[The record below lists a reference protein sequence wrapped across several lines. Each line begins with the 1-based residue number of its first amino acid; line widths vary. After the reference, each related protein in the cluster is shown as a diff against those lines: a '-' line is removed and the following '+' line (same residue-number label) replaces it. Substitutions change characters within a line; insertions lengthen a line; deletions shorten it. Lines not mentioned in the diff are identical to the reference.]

1 MAERDL
7 ALETYDYGGVGEPG
21 VVDSTDDEG
30 DASYDYGDFVADKDA
45 ESLLSDGRGYLA
57 PEVGG
62 TGKAPLRLRE
72 AERDDLQRRRELSQ
86 QRRAL
91 RARGGELQLVDERG
105 VRDATKAPLLK
116 PDDLR
121 ALRRDEQQE
130 ILRPYRREGGF
141 DARAN
146 YMTTSW
152 VRNVQFDATIRSDT
166 APIELRGVRARRY
179 VAPSN
184 PPIGVA
190 LGVDGDDR
198 LAAGGSGRVTS
209 GDAVAQQLS
218 VGAMR
223 AGEEY
228 AIFSYALR
236 DDRDARIYSSP
247 TLVLDVDLVARF
259 DRVARDT
266 NALHTSPFRLAFG
279 PEVHAVLEENGTAGN
294 VVPLSTPRPLE
305 IFKQAAPLSAAP
317 VATVT
322 GSNFRYTLRYDPAP
336 AVRRWRLT
344 FAEWWIKR
352 AQLQEIPEADQQ
364 TYYRAE
370 IYVNGQLLDP
380 SRVTVLAS
388 EDGESNPLAP
398 TVQLEIFP
406 GEDARTGRMLPLR
419 RDQSIE
425 VRVYATTRIAVPP
438 RSDVRRTVT
447 RTAARTQWT
456 LLPGASFQQFAD
468 EPLLSFFEDST
479 NELLR
484 EAVPARRGDVRRVFR
499 RQRTPLADFEAVE
512 ERDGGGAR
520 GVSSGDVEWR
530 LVDDYDEFRA
540 EGDFLAIE
548 SLRVGP
554 LSLAGIR
561 QLVSTRSI

>member
-1 MAERDL
+1 MTQRDL

-21 VVDSTDDEG
+21 VLASTDDEG
-30 DASYDYGDFVADKDA
+30 EYDEGDLVAERDG
-45 ESLLSDGRGYLA
+45 ESLIANGNDYLA

-62 TGKAPLRLRE
+62 TGRAPLRLRE
-72 AERDDLQRRRELSQ
+72 AERDDLRRRRDLAA
-86 QRRAL
+86 QRRAM
-91 RARGGELQLVDERG
+91 RARGGKLQAVDERG

-121 ALRRDEQQE
+121 ALRRDELQD

-141 DARAN
+141 DARAK

-190 LGVDGDDR
+190 LGIDGDNR
-198 LAAGGSGRVTS
+198 LAAGGSDG
-209 GDAVAQQLS
+209 GVAQQLS

-247 TLVLDVDLVARF
+247 SLVLDVDLVARF

-266 NALHTSPFRLAFG
+266 NALRSAPFRLAFG

-344 FAEWWIKR
+344 FAEWWVKR
-352 AQLQEIPEADQQ
+352 SQLQEVPEADQQ

-447 RTAARTQWT
+447 STAARTQWT

-499 RQRTPLADFEAVE
+499 RQRTPLADFEAAE

-561 QLVSTRSI
+561 QTVAQRQIS

>member
-1 MAERDL
+1 MADRDL

-21 VVDSTDDEG
+21 VLSSTDDEG
-30 DASYDYGDFVADKDA
+30 DYDEGDLVAQRDA
-45 ESLLSDGRGYLA
+45 EALIADGNDYLSRA
-57 PEVGG
+57 AGG
-62 TGKAPLRLRE
+62 TGRAPLRLRD
-72 AERDDLQRRRELSQ
+72 AERADLQRRRDLAA
-86 QRRAL
+86 QRSRL
-91 RARGGELQLVDERG
+91 RGRGGELQEVDERG

-130 ILRPYRREGGF
+130 ILRPYRRQGGF

-184 PPIGVA
+184 PPIGVG

-198 LAAGGSGRVTS
+198 LAAGGSGRVSS
-209 GDAVAQQLS
+209 GDSVAQQLS

-223 AGEEY
+223 SGEEY

-247 TLVLDVDLVARF
+247 TLVLDIDLVARF

-266 NALHTSPFRLAFG
+266 NALRTAPFRLAFG
-279 PEVHAVLEENGTAGN
+279 PEVHTVLETNATAGN
-294 VVPLSTPRPLE
+294 VVYLNEPRPIE
-305 IFKQAAPLSAAP
+305 IFKQAAQLSAAP

-322 GSNFRYTLRYDPAP
+322 GSNFRFTLRYDPAP

-352 AQLQEIPEADQQ
+352 AQLQEVPEADQQ

-388 EDGESNPLAP
+388 EDAESNPLAP
-398 TVQLEIFP
+398 AVQLEIFP

-425 VRVYATTRIAVPP
+425 VRVYATTRIAVP
-438 RSDVRRTVT
+438 RRGDVRRAVAN
-447 RTAARTQWT
+447 TAARTQWT

-468 EPLLSFFEDST
+468 QPLLSFFEDST

-484 EAVPARRGDVRRVFR
+484 EAVPRRGDVRRVFR
-499 RQRTPLADFEAVE
+499 RNRVPLSDFEAAE

-520 GVSSGDVEWR
+520 GVSSGEVEWR
-530 LVDDYDEFRA
+530 LVDDYDEFRT
-540 EGDFLAIE
+540 EGDFLAVE

-561 QLVSTRSI
+561 QAHTVALTS